1 MTARKHLSTQNVEK
15 SKAPGP
21 LHTFFANLG
30 PGLVTGAADDDP
42 STIATYSVVGA
53 AYGYAP
59 LWTALVTF
67 PLMAAIQ
74 LMCARL
80 GMVTGRGL
88 AAAVRIYYPRWVLW
102 GACSILVVA
111 NIINI
116 GADLG
121 GMAEATQLITGIRS
135 LIWIPAYALFII
147 VSLFWVSYK
156 RIAWVFKWLALV
168 LFAYVFASFY
178 AHVDWRHALAVTFV
192 PHLEWSRRFL
202 AVLVGLLG
210 ATISPALFFWQAAGQ
225 VEEERGKGRA
235 LAQRKGATAGELRF
249 ARTDTITGMF
259 FSNFIMYFIILTTA
273 ATLHAHGE
281 TDVTTAR
288 QAAEAL
294 RPLAGNGAYLLFT
307 LGLIGTGMLG
317 VPVLVGSCAYAVAEG
332 AVWRGS
338 MADKPRSARKFYAVM
353 AVAMA
358 LGLALNYLGFNAVK
372 MLFWA
377 AVINGLLAPPLIL
390 LVILLTS
397 NHKVMGKRVSPPLL
411 RYLGWATFGV
421 MTAAAAGMIFT
432 S

>member
-1 MTARKHLSTQNVEK
+1 MTARKHVSPRNVEK
-15 SKAPGP
+15 GKGP
-21 LHTFFANLG
+21 RLLRRYFAILG
-30 PGLVTGAADDDP
+30 PGLITGAADDDP
-42 STIATYSVVGA
+42 SGISTYSVAGA
-53 AYGYAP
+53 AYGYAT
-59 LWTALVTF
+59 LWIALLTF
-67 PLMAAIQ
+67 PLMAAVQ

-102 GACSILVVA
+102 GSCSILVVA
-111 NIINI
+111 NVINI

-121 GMAEATQLITGIRS
+121 GMAEASQLITGIRS
-135 LIWIPAYALFII
+135 LIWIPIYGLFILGL
-147 VSLFWVSYK
+147 LFWASYK
-156 RIAWVFKWLALV
+156 LIAKIFKWLTLV
-168 LFAYVFASFY
+168 LFAYVLASFY

-192 PHLEWSRRFL
+192 PHLEWSRGFL

-210 ATISPALFFWQAAGQ
+210 ATISPALFFWQAAGE

-259 FSNFIMYFIILTTA
+259 FSNLIMYFIILTTA
-273 ATLHAHGE
+273 ATLHAHGQ
-281 TDVTTAR
+281 TDITTAR

-317 VPVLVGSCAYAVAEG
+317 VPVLVGSCAYTVAEG
-332 AVWRGS
+332 AIWRGS
-338 MADKPRSARKFYAVM
+338 MTDKPKSARKFYAVM
-353 AVAMA
+353 TVAIA

-372 MLFWA
+372 MLFWS

-397 NHKVMGKRVSPPLL
+397 SDKVMGEC
-411 RYLGWATFGV
+411 
-421 MTAAAAGMIFT
+421 
-432 S
+432 

>member
-1 MTARKHLSTQNVEK
+1 MRARKLLSTQNLEK
-15 SKAPGP
+15 GKGSS
-21 LHTFFANLG
+21 LLRRSFAVLG
-30 PGLVTGAADDDP
+30 PGLITGAADDDP
-42 STIATYSVVGA
+42 SGISTYSVAGA
-53 AYGYAP
+53 AYGYVT
-59 LWTALVTF
+59 LWIALLTF

-88 AAAVRIYYPRWVLW
+88 AAAVRNYYPRWVPW

-111 NIINI
+111 NVINI

-135 LIWIPAYALFII
+135 LIWIPVYAFFIMG
-147 VSLFWVSYK
+147 LLLWGSYK
-156 RIAWVFKWLALV
+156 LIAKIFKWLALV
-168 LFAYVFASFY
+168 LFAYVVASFY
-178 AHVDWRHALAVTFV
+178 ARVDWRHALAVTFV
-192 PHLEWSRRFL
+192 PHLEWSRGFL
-202 AVLVGLLG
+202 AVLVGILG
-210 ATISPALFFWQAAGQ
+210 ATISPTLFFWQAAGE
-225 VEEERGKGRA
+225 VEEERGKGRT
-235 LAQRKGATAGELRF
+235 LSQRKGATAGELRF

-259 FSNFIMYFIILTTA
+259 FSNLIMYFIILTTA
-273 ATLHAHGE
+273 ATLHAHGQ
-281 TDVTTAR
+281 TDITTAR

-317 VPVLVGSCAYAVAEG
+317 VPVLVGSCAYAVAKG

-358 LGLALNYLGFNAVK
+358 LGLVLNYMGFNAVR
-372 MLFWA
+372 MLFWS
-377 AVINGLLAPPLIL
+377 AVINGLLAPSLIL

-397 NHKVMGKRVSPPLL
+397 NHKVMGKRVNAPLL
-411 RYLGWATFGV
+411 RCLGWAAFGV

-432 S
+432 L

>member
-1 MTARKHLSTQNVEK
+1 MTARKNPPTQNAEK
-15 SKAPGP
+15 GKGYKLLRRS
-21 LHTFFANLG
+21 FAILG
-30 PGLVTGAADDDP
+30 PGLITGAADDDP
-42 STIATYSVVGA
+42 SGISTYSVAGA
-53 AYGYAP
+53 AYGYAT
-59 LWTALVTF
+59 LWIALFTF

-88 AAAVRIYYPRWVLW
+88 AAAVRIHYPRWVLW

-121 GMAEATQLITGIRS
+121 GMAEATQLITGIRA
-135 LIWIPAYALFII
+135 LIWIPVYAFFILGL
-147 VSLFWVSYK
+147 LFWTSYK
-156 RIAWVFKWLALV
+156 LIARIFKWLTLV
-168 LFAYVFASFY
+168 LFAYVLTSFY
-178 AHVDWRHALAVTFV
+178 SHVDWRHALAVTFV
-192 PHLEWSRRFL
+192 PHLEWSRGFL
-202 AVLVGLLG
+202 AVLVAILG
-210 ATISPALFFWQAAGQ
+210 TTISPYLFFWQAAEE
-225 VEEERGKGRA
+225 VEEERAKGRS
-235 LAQRKGATAGELRF
+235 LAKSKGATTGELRI
-249 ARTDTITGMF
+249 ARADTIAGMF
-259 FSNFIMYFIILTTA
+259 FSNLIMYFIILTTA
-273 ATLHAHGE
+273 ATLHAHGH
-281 TDVTTAR
+281 TDITTAR

-338 MADKPRSARKFYAVM
+338 MADKPRSAGKFYAVM
-353 AVAMA
+353 GVAMA
-358 LGLALNYLGFNAVK
+358 LGLVLNYLGFNAVK
-372 MLFWA
+372 MLFWS

-397 NHKVMGKRVSPPLL
+397 NPEVMGKRVNPPLL

-421 MTAAAAGMIFT
+421 MTAAAAGMIIT